1 MEGIDVSRLSV
12 AECLALAEQQE
23 SDVEKGGGASDPV
36 EDFLGRIAEDAAELT
51 QILGEA
57 ALDLGLAQIETAEAP
72 LKELSRHLGAAAE
85 LTGATIKSGP
95 DRQSP
100 RGRFVNCD
108 ASFIL

>member
-23 SDVEKGGGASDPV
+23 NDGEKGKASDPV

-57 ALDLGLAQIETAEAP
+57 ATADSSLFFDPFLQMRRPAP
-72 LKELSRHLGAAAE
+72 CNCLTSRQHQL
-85 LTGATIKSGP
+85 L
-95 DRQSP
+95 RQCMCGDQS
-100 RGRFVNCD
+100 R
-108 ASFIL
+108 S